1 MTARRN
7 PLAERREQ
15 LRHPRRQHGP
25 LPFGNS
31 RDNRR
36 LCPLRRLHGQAR
48 LAGRHQRTDLV
59 PRERPPQ
66 IRQRPPRL
74 EQRRRVIMDV
84 VHQEDAFPQPRDRR
98 LHLRAVKRFPRRGRC
113 SFQSIQHTEF
123 VALGLQPADEPRSTV
138 RQPLVVEVDG
148 VLRRQHHTQ
157 SERPRLF
164 EQREH
169 RQLRGR
175 IGRRREVAKHLIHVE
190 HGPQARRAG
199 LRPHPRNHLVQQ
211 DRHEEHPLGVRQM
224 RQRQN
229 RQPGFALFRM
239 QQPANIERLALHPG
253 RKARRGEQ
261 VVEAHRQ
268 REPLL
273 RREEAFEVHHA
284 DFLERRGLNLANQPP
299 HIEVAPL
306 PPGPVKQ
313 VRDQNML
320 AAPQRIGIDTQ
331 QRQQPRGRRRDPLAH
346 RLRILQHRLGRHIE
360 RFHHRQRQSRRT
372 PRRVDRD
379 IHAVL
384 KPRNPLAIFIPL
396 GEAILPLVGRLL
408 RKLVHRQSPADRFGR
423 IDPRFKIFLPQLGE
437 RQ

>member
-1 MTARRN
+1 MTHPRPELGLALSRLARLLERLVLPDLQPMLAIEMILQRRGQRRELLRIRHLARQRLIRRVPGRTFLQLGFAVPRCLRRLPRIGRQIALQFRRQGQTLGDVDPRRRLHKVDLRQPQERRAVDQMTARRN

-31 RDNRR
+31 RDNRS

-229 RQPGFALFRM
+229 RQARLPLFRM
-239 QQPANIERLALHPG
+239 QQPANIERLALHPRG
-253 RKARRGEQ
+253 KAR
-261 VVEAHRQ
+261 
-268 REPLL
+268 
-273 RREEAFEVHHA
+273 
-284 DFLERRGLNLANQPP
+284 
-299 HIEVAPL
+299 
-306 PPGPVKQ
+306 
-313 VRDQNML
+313 
-320 AAPQRIGIDTQ
+320 
-331 QRQQPRGRRRDPLAH
+331 
-346 RLRILQHRLGRHIE
+346 
-360 RFHHRQRQSRRT
+360 
-372 PRRVDRD
+372 
-379 IHAVL
+379 
-384 KPRNPLAIFIPL
+384 
-396 GEAILPLVGRLL
+396 
-408 RKLVHRQSPADRFGR
+408 
-423 IDPRFKIFLPQLGE
+423 
-437 RQ
+437 